1 MMANTSGGKDIA
13 TVIKANMNAA
23 AHAQALES
31 ASASAA
37 QAAEKAK
44 HKPAFHY
51 SSAMTRYYINVKIF
65 CMLTFGHLKHP
76 KG

>member
-1 MMANTSGGKDIA
+1 MANTSGGKDIA

-23 AHAQALES
+23 AHAQALAS

-37 QAAEKAK
+37 QAAEKGK

-51 SSAMTRYYINVKIF
+51 SSAMTRY
-65 CMLTFGHLKHP
+65 
-76 KG
+76 